1 MGNALSLVVSIGVPL
16 AGGIVGGLVTQKD
29 VLTWYPK
36 IKKPKWTPPNFLF
49 GPVWT
54 ALYVMMGTA
63 SWLVWKKK
71 GNNAV
76 ALSLYG
82 AQLVLNLIWNPL
94 FFKTHKTDVALVD
107 ITALLG
113 LATAATVTMT
123 RASSAAVQL
132 PLMVPY
138 LVWVSYAT
146 ALNAKICWD
155 NPSERLIKPRGQKAA
170 EAKAEAKSKT
180 SPVAAVKEAAA
191 AAATGVEAAKAAAEA
206 VSAARDGKYGKAV
219 LSADKLPTSGSAAVQ
234 HAAAAAKPVVAAVE
248 GVKAGAEGVKEA
260 AKAATTS
267 LGITAPAPAKPPAA
281 AAPAAGPTPPSAM
294 APASKAIAAEVKAAE
309 KAAATATTSAA
320 TAATPAAAAAA
331 ATAADTASGSGRR
344 TTADAVK
351 EELKQ
356 AGAAL

>member
-29 VLTWYPK
+29 VLSWYPK

-54 ALYVMMGTA
+54 ALYCMMGTA

-113 LATAATVTMT
+113 LATAATVTMA

-146 ALNAKICWD
+146 ALNAKICID
-155 NPSERLIKPRGQKAA
+155 NPTERLIKPRRQKAK
-170 EAKAEAKSKT
+170 EAKAEAQSKT

-191 AAATGVEAAKAAAEA
+191 AAATGVEAAKAATEA
-206 VSAARDGKYGKAV
+206 VSAAGDGKYGKAV
-219 LSADKLPTSGSAAVQ
+219 LAADKLPTSGSAAVQ
-234 HAAAAAKPVVAAVE
+234 HAAAAAKPVVSAV
-248 GVKAGAEGVKEA
+248 EGVKEA

-281 AAPAAGPTPPSAM
+281 AAPAAGPPPPSAM

-309 KAAATATTSAA
+309 KAAATAT
-320 TAATPAAAAAA
+320 AAAPAAA
-331 ATAADTASGSGRR
+331 ATAASAAAGAAATAATASGSAVR

-356 AGAAL
+356 AGAV

>member
-49 GPVWT
+49 APVWT

-94 FFKTHKTDVALVD
+94 FFKSHKTDVALVD

-113 LATAATVTMT
+113 LATAATVTMA

-146 ALNAKICWD
+146 ALNAKICLD

-170 EAKAEAKSKT
+170 EAKAESKSKT

-191 AAATGVEAAKAAAEA
+191 AASTGVEAAKAAAEA
-206 VSAARDGKYGKAV
+206 VTAAGDAKYGKAI
-219 LSADKLPTSGSAAVQ
+219 LAADKLPTSGSAAVQ
-234 HAAAAAKPVVAAVE
+234 HAAAAAKPVVTAVE
-248 GVKAGAEGVKEA
+248 GAKEA
-260 AKAATTS
+260 AKAATTA
-267 LGITAPAPAKPPAA
+267 LGITAPAAAKPPAA
-281 AAPAAGPTPPSAM
+281 AAPAAGPTPTSAM

-309 KAAATATTSAA
+309 KAAATATTSTATVATAAPAAAA
-320 TAATPAAAAAA
+320 TAAAGAAAA
-331 ATAADTASGSGRR
+331 AADTASGSARR

-351 EELKQ
+351 AELKH
-356 AGAAL
+356 AGV